1 MYGIGILMI
10 GCASLSFPFET
21 AWAQKLPGTTTV
33 SGTTTTSISPD
44 GRLRLQL
51 LVLHGDVLFTANT
64 KRHNCNTFGTNY
76 VLVGLKVRHRVTSLA
91 GIDLFCAPLRADGSM
106 GTSIFLPATVPAE
119 GAAHEVKCPA
129 GQAVAGYQGMRD
141 NSGTSPQHLRS
152 ITLFCA
158 KLGANGLLEGT
169 PAKTLPLGVN
179 SGIAFGPDMCS
190 SGRPASEMRLA
201 VARLYSL
208 PTTVGAWRL
217 GCEQPERP

>member
-1 MYGIGILMI
+1 MYSIGILMI
-10 GCASLSFPFET
+10 GCASLAFPLET

-33 SGTTTTSISPD
+33 SGATTTPISPD

-51 LVLHGDVLFTANT
+51 LALHGDVIFTANT
-64 KRHNCNTFGTNY
+64 RRHNCNTFGTNY
-76 VLVGLKVRHRVTSLA
+76 VLAGLKVRHRVTSLA
-91 GIDLFCAPLRADGSM
+91 GIDLLCAPLRADGSL
-106 GTSIFLPATVPAE
+106 GTSIFLPATAPSE
-119 GAAHEVKCPA
+119 GTPQEVKCPA

-141 NSGTSPQHLRS
+141 NSGASPQHLRS

-158 KLGANGLLEGT
+158 KLGTNGLIEGT
-169 PAKTLPLGVN
+169 PTKALPLGVN

-190 SGRPASEMRLA
+190 GGRPASEMRLNA
-201 VARLYSL
+201 VKIYAQ